1 MLHNLHYPLR
11 TTKNEKNEVPT
22 HIYEKA
28 RTTQKKIAEMR
39 KRHRSCSQ
47 NATAIRIMVYGGLD
61 RNNYIQ
67 TLLEN
72 VDSIQIGIQHDYS
85 VNTSIH
91 LHSDSNE
98 NYFKLHSPTMID
110 EIQAL

>member
-1 MLHNLHYPLR
+1 
-11 TTKNEKNEVPT
+11 
-22 HIYEKA
+22 
-28 RTTQKKIAEMR
+28 
-39 KRHRSCSQ
+39 
-47 NATAIRIMVYGGLD
+47 MVYGGLD

-72 VDSIQIGIQHDYS
+72 VDNIQIGIQHDYS